1 MKNELF
7 YDGNQQI
14 LNGINKYLSSIR
26 KGEEVHTK
34 EIVEFMEKNF
44 TDSNNNDNDKEIVH
58 SIVNELDGIKNQL
71 ENLKWL
77 NKHHKI
83 LHDFSLEC
91 SKTLN
96 EETLLKKSY
105 ELVSQVMP
113 TDSFFI
119 ARHNEGDPVINIVL
133 VVENGEYFPPFEL
146 EFGDNV
152 TSKAIRTR
160 EIIHHSH
167 TTGEHTYVLF
177 YTDNPNGSTLFVP
190 VIIDDQVKG
199 VISAQCNND
208 FAYRKEHEELLQL
221 IGTQIFN
228 SIETARLYE
237 KIYSMS
243 HTDELTGLKNRR
255 AFHKELSE
263 LIDKD
268 PQQLTLIMIDSDN
281 LKIVNDNYG
290 HDGGDNYL
298 KVVAQG
304 IKSLCNEDIEG
315 YRYAGDEF
323 MIILKGKM
331 CCQHNQVMD
340 QLSNFYQNNPV
351 QLSGKTLTI
360 SACCGVAT
368 YPTDGTT
375 VSALK
380 KSVDE
385 ALYSAKSNGK
395 NKVCFAKKV

>member
-1 MKNELF
+1 MMETEDMNN
-7 YDGNQQI
+7 GSQQV
-14 LNGINKYLSSIR
+14 LNGINILLSNIR
-26 KGEEVHTK
+26 KSDGAQTK

-44 TDSNNNDNDKEIVH
+44 PINMDNKEIVN
-58 SIVNELDGIKNQL
+58 SIVYELDGIKNQL

-77 NKHHKI
+77 NNHYKI

-96 EETLLKKSY
+96 EGTLLKKAY
-105 ELVSQVMP
+105 ELVSQVMS

-119 ARHNEGDPVINIVL
+119 ATYNEGDPDIKFILL
-133 VVENGEYFPPFEL
+133 VEDGEFYPEATL
-146 EFGDNV
+146 EFGENV
-152 TSKAIRTR
+152 TSKAIKTR

-167 TTGEHTYVLF
+167 STGEHNYVLLVGN
-177 YTDNPNGSTLFVP
+177 NPNGSTLFVP

-208 FAYRKEHEELLQL
+208 FAYLKEHEELLQL

-255 AFHKELSE
+255 AFHHELSE
-263 LIDKD
+263 LIDND
-268 PQQLTLIMIDSDN
+268 VQPLMLIMIDSDN
-281 LKIVNDNYG
+281 LKMINDNYG
-290 HDGGDNYL
+290 HDAGDMYL

-304 IKSLCNEDIEG
+304 INKISNKDVAG

-323 MIILKGKM
+323 MIVIKGEM
-331 CCQHNQVMD
+331 CCRKDEVINA
-340 QLSNFYQNNPV
+340 LRNYYQNHPIQFSNMQV
-351 QLSGKTLTI
+351 TI
-360 SACCGVAT
+360 SASIGIAT
-368 YPTDGTT
+368 YPTDGAT
-375 VSALK
+375 VNSLK
-380 KSVDE
+380 KSADQ
-385 ALYSAKSNGK
+385 ALYSAKLNGK
-395 NKVCFAKKV
+395 NKVVFANNN